1 MEGSGASVETDV
13 NRIQAPIQGNNKT
26 TYENNDFAGAGM
38 DDGAGR
44 QELEAHWV
52 RVCDRLRKEIG
63 DKAFKTWFGEVEL
76 GELKA
81 GKLRLYA
88 PTRFVRDWV
97 GRHYG
102 DRVLAYWQSVNTEV
116 KSVEVNLV
124 PPPAPRR
131 PNEIIAMPPVPS
143 SQNHQPP
150 MPRMGPS
157 IGRGADEISQAPET
171 RYTFA
176 NFVVGKPNEFAYA
189 AARNISE
196 QDMPLP
202 ERNPLYIFGGV
213 GLGKTHLMHAIWHVI
228 RERDPKTRVLYL
240 TAESFVN
247 RFIQALRTKN
257 TGQFKE
263 LFRNVDV
270 LMVDDVQFICGKEAS
285 QDEFFFTFNSLVE
298 QNKQIILSSE
308 KPPSELQD
316 IEERMRSRLGSGL
329 VADIHSST
337 YELRLSILQT
347 KAENARVPV
356 PANVLEFLAHKISTN
371 IRELEGALNRVVAH
385 GQLIGREITVE
396 MAQDVL
402 HDLLRQADRKVT
414 VDEIQQR
421 VAAHYNIKLAEMSSP
436 RRARSV
442 ARPRQV
448 AMYLAKQLTT
458 LSLPQIGKRFG
469 NRDHTTVMHAV
480 RKIEELKVSDLSIAE
495 DVELLKRQL
504 QG

>member
-1 MEGSGASVETDV
+1 LTRFQSPIADNDAAYNQKTITGTDMDEG
-13 NRIQAPIQGNNKT
+13 
-26 TYENNDFAGAGM
+26 
-38 DDGAGR
+38 GR
-44 QELEAHWV
+44 KELTAQWT

-97 GRHYG
+97 SRHYG
-102 DRVLAYWQSVNTEV
+102 DRVLAYWQAVIPDV
-116 KSVEVNLV
+116 ASVEVNLV

-131 PNEIIAMPPVPS
+131 PNDIIAMPPVPAPQS
-143 SQNHQPP
+143 SFQQP
-150 MPRMGPS
+150 MPRLGPS
-157 IGRGADEISQAPET
+157 IGRGIDDAFQGPEA

-189 AARNISE
+189 AARNIAE
-196 QDMPLP
+196 QDRPQP

-213 GLGKTHLMHAIWHVI
+213 GLGKTHLMHAIWHTI
-228 RERDPKTRVLYL
+228 RERDPKQRVLYL

-247 RFIQALRTKN
+247 RFIHALRTKN
-257 TGQFKE
+257 TNQFKE

-298 QNKQIILSSE
+298 QNKQIVLSSE

-347 KAENARVPV
+347 KAESARVPV
-356 PANVLEFLAHKISTN
+356 PTAVLEFLAHKISTN

-480 RKIEELKVSDLSIAE
+480 RKIEELKISDLSIAE

>member
-1 MEGSGASVETDV
+1 MQAQSPAAESQPVVASNISTALAGTAPVNNSQPAQPEGLMQAWTRIRARLLRDV
-13 NRIQAPIQGNNKT
+13 
-26 TYENNDFAGAGM
+26 
-38 DDGAGR
+38 
-44 QELEAHWV
+44 
-52 RVCDRLRKEIG
+52 
-63 DKAFKTWFGEVEL
+63 GEVEYHTW
-76 GELKA
+76 
-81 GKLRLYA
+81 LRHMALVGIDGDEVTVSL
-88 PTRFVRDWV
+88 PSRFLRDWV
-97 GRHYG
+97 RTTYADKLNGM
-102 DRVLAYWQSVNTEV
+102 WQSELPEV
-116 KSVEVNLV
+116 RRVDLRIGGGVEPTDL
-124 PPPAPRR
+124 
-131 PNEIIAMPPVPS
+131 PVPLPVIVAPVAELAAEPKS
-143 SQNHQPP
+143 EA
-150 MPRMGPS
+150 REVAGPL
-157 IGRGADEISQAPET
+157 DT
-171 RYTFA
+171 RFE
-176 NFVVGKPNEFAYA
+176 FESFIVGKPNEFAYA
-189 AARNISE
+189 AARNIAE
-196 QDMPLP
+196 QDRPLP

-213 GLGKTHLMHAIWHVI
+213 GLGKTHLMHAIWHAI

-240 TAESFVN
+240 TAENFVN

-257 TGQFKE
+257 TNQFKE

-285 QDEFFFTFNSLVE
+285 QEEFFFTFNSLVE
-298 QNKQIILSSE
+298 QNKQIVLSSE

-347 KAENARVPV
+347 KAETARVPV
-356 PANVLEFLAHKISTN
+356 PIQVLEFVAHKISTN

-385 GQLIGREITVE
+385 GQMLGREITVE

-480 RKIEELKVSDLSIAE
+480 RKIEELKISDLSIAE

>member
-1 MEGSGASVETDV
+1 METDLTRFQSPIADNDAAYNQTNVAGSGMDEGS
-13 NRIQAPIQGNNKT
+13 RK
-26 TYENNDFAGAGM
+26 
-38 DDGAGR
+38 
-44 QELEAHWV
+44 ELTAQWT

-97 GRHYG
+97 SRHYG
-102 DRVLAYWQSVNTEV
+102 DRVLAYWQSVMPEV
-116 KSVEVNLV
+116 ASVEVNLV

-131 PNEIIAMPPVPS
+131 ANDIIAMPPVPAPQS
-143 SQNHQPP
+143 SFQQP
-150 MPRMGPS
+150 MPRLGPS
-157 IGRGADEISQAPET
+157 IGRGVDDAFQGPEA

-189 AARNISE
+189 AARNIAE
-196 QDMPLP
+196 QDRPQP

-213 GLGKTHLMHAIWHVI
+213 GLGKTHLMHAIWHTI
-228 RERDPKTRVLYL
+228 RERDPKQRVLYL

-257 TGQFKE
+257 TNQFKE

-298 QNKQIILSSE
+298 QNKQIVLSSE

-347 KAENARVPV
+347 KAESARVPV
-356 PANVLEFLAHKISTN
+356 PTAVLEFLAHKISTN

-385 GQLIGREITVE
+385 SQLIGREITVE

-480 RKIEELKVSDLSIAE
+480 RKIEELKISDLSIAE
-495 DVELLKRQL
+495 DVEMLKRQL

>member
-1 MEGSGASVETDV
+1 METDLT
-13 NRIQAPIQGNNKT
+13 RFQSPIADNEAAYNQKT
-26 TYENNDFAGAGM
+26 ITGTDMEEG
-38 DDGAGR
+38 GR
-44 QELEAHWV
+44 KELTAHWA

-97 GRHYG
+97 SRHYG
-102 DRVLAYWQSVNTEV
+102 DRVLAYWQAVMPEV
-116 KSVEVNLV
+116 TSVEVNLV

-131 PNEIIAMPPVPS
+131 PNEIIAMPPVPAPQS
-143 SQNHQPP
+143 GYQQP
-150 MPRMGPS
+150 MPRLGPS
-157 IGRGADEISQAPET
+157 IGRGVDEAFQGPEA

-189 AARNISE
+189 AARNIAE
-196 QDMPLP
+196 QDRPQP

-213 GLGKTHLMHAIWHVI
+213 GLGKTHLMHAIWHTI
-228 RERDPKTRVLYL
+228 RERDPKQRVLYL

-247 RFIQALRTKN
+247 RFIHALRTKN
-257 TGQFKE
+257 TNQFKE

-285 QDEFFFTFNSLVE
+285 QEEFFFTFNSLVE
-298 QNKQIILSSE
+298 QNKQIVLSSE

-337 YELRLSILQT
+337 YELRLSILQI
-347 KAENARVPV
+347 KAESARVPV
-356 PANVLEFLAHKISTN
+356 PTAVLEFLAHKISTN

-480 RKIEELKVSDLSIAE
+480 RKIEELKISDLSIAE
-495 DVELLKRQL
+495 DVEMLKRQL

>member
-1 MEGSGASVETDV
+1 MNKFQFPTSG
-13 NRIQAPIQGNNKT
+13 
-26 TYENNDFAGAGM
+26 NDAAYNQKSMAGAEM
-38 DDGAGR
+38 DDGGR
-44 QELEAHWV
+44 KELETHWT

-97 GRHYG
+97 SRHYG
-102 DRVLAYWQSVNTEV
+102 DRVLAYWQAVNTTV
-116 KSVEVNLV
+116 SSVEVNLV

-131 PNEIIAMPPVPS
+131 PNDIIAMPPVPAPQS
-143 SQNHQPP
+143 SFQPP
-150 MPRMGPS
+150 MPRLGPS
-157 IGRGADEISQAPET
+157 IGRGVEEIFQGPEA

-189 AARNISE
+189 AARNIAE
-196 QDMPLP
+196 QDRPLP

-228 RERDPKTRVLYL
+228 RERDPKLRVLYL

-247 RFIQALRTKN
+247 RFIQALRTRN
-257 TGQFKE
+257 TNQFKE
-263 LFRNVDV
+263 LFRNDDV

-298 QNKQIILSSE
+298 QNKQIVLSSE

-347 KAENARVPV
+347 KAESARVPV
-356 PANVLEFLAHKISTN
+356 PVAVLEFLAHKISTN

-480 RKIEELKVSDLSIAE
+480 RKIEELKVSDVSIAE

>member
-1 MEGSGASVETDV
+1 MEGSGASVETNV
-13 NRIQAPIQGNNKT
+13 NRIQTPIQGNNKT
-26 TYENNDFAGAGM
+26 TYENNEFAGAGM
-38 DDGAGR
+38 DEGAGR
-44 QELEAHWV
+44 KELEAHWV

-116 KSVEVNLV
+116 KNVEVNLV

-157 IGRGADEISQAPET
+157 IGRGADEISQAPEG

-421 VAAHYNIKLAEMSSP
+421 VAAHYNIQLAEMSSP

>member
-1 MEGSGASVETDV
+1 M
-13 NRIQAPIQGNNKT
+13 NRIQSPVLGNNKNA
-26 TYENNDFAGAGM
+26 TYEQKTVAGAEM
-38 DDGAGR
+38 EEVAVR
-44 QELEAHWV
+44 KELETHWV

-76 GELKA
+76 GELKT

-97 GRHYG
+97 ARHYG
-102 DRVLAYWQSVNTEV
+102 DRVLAYWQAVHAEV
-116 KSVEVNLV
+116 ANVEVNLV

-131 PNEIIAMPPVPS
+131 PNEIIAVPPVPS
-143 SQNHQPP
+143 AQNYQPP

-157 IGRGADEISQAPET
+157 IGRGGEDSFQGPEA

-189 AARNISE
+189 AARNIAE
-196 QDMPLP
+196 QDRPLP

-213 GLGKTHLMHAIWHVI
+213 GLGKTHLMHAIWHAI

-247 RFIQALRTKN
+247 RFIQALRSKN

-298 QNKQIILSSE
+298 QNKQIVLSSE

-347 KAENARVPV
+347 KAESARVPV
-356 PANVLEFLAHKISTN
+356 PHAVLEFLAHKISTN
-371 IRELEGALNRVVAH
+371 IRELEGALTRVVAFSS
-385 GQLIGREITVE
+385 LTGRAMSVE
-396 MAQDVL
+396 LAQDVL
-402 HDLLRQADRKVT
+402 KDVFPQGEAAEVSIKRIQDL
-414 VDEIQQR
+414 
-421 VAAHYNIKLAEMSSP
+421 VAERFNMSLEELCGDKRSQNI
-436 RRARSV
+436 V
-442 ARPRQV
+442 YPRQV
-448 AMYLAKQLTT
+448 AMYLSRELTDS
-458 LSLPQIGKRFG
+458 SLPKIGKEFG
-469 NRDHTTVMHAV
+469 GRDHTTVIHATSKIARLIREDRSVYNLVQELTARVKQV
-480 RKIEELKVSDLSIAE
+480 R
-495 DVELLKRQL
+495 
-504 QG
+504 

>member
-1 MEGSGASVETDV
+1 M
-13 NRIQAPIQGNNKT
+13 
-26 TYENNDFAGAGM
+26 
-38 DDGAGR
+38 
-44 QELEAHWV
+44 
-52 RVCDRLRKEIG
+52 LRKEIG
-63 DKAFKTWFGEVEL
+63 DKAFKTWFSEVVPGSLERGNL
-76 GELKA
+76 Y
-81 GKLRLYA
+81 LYA

-97 GRHYG
+97 DRHYG
-102 DRVLAYWQSVNTEV
+102 ERVLAHLRIVQ
-116 KSVEVNLV
+116 
-124 PPPAPRR
+124 
-131 PNEIIAMPPVPS
+131 
-143 SQNHQPP
+143 
-150 MPRMGPS
+150 PS
-157 IGRGADEISQAPET
+157 IRSIEVINSLAPALEASIRKQPT
-171 RYTFA
+171 ASASVLDLPREYTFT
-176 NFVVGKPNEFAYA
+176 NFAVTKANEFAYA
-189 AARNISE
+189 AARNIAE
-196 QDMPLP
+196 QGRPLP

-213 GLGKTHLMHAIWHVI
+213 GLGKTHLMHAIRHAI
-228 RERDPKTRVLYL
+228 LERDSTQRVLYL
-240 TAESFVN
+240 TAEGFVN

-263 LFRNVDV
+263 LFRTVDV
-270 LMVDDVQFICGKEAS
+270 LMVDDIEFICGKEAS
-285 QDEFFFTFNSLVE
+285 QYEFFFTFNSLVE
-298 QNKQIILSSE
+298 QNKQIVLSSRM
-308 KPPSELQD
+308 PPSELQD

-356 PANVLEFLAHKISTN
+356 PVSVLEFLAHKISTN

-469 NRDHTTVMHAV
+469 NRDHSAIMHAV

>member
-1 MEGSGASVETDV
+1 MEGSGTSLETNV
-13 NRIQAPIQGNNKT
+13 NKIISPTSGNDAAYSQKSM
-26 TYENNDFAGAGM
+26 AGAEM
-38 DDGAGR
+38 DDGGR
-44 QELEAHWV
+44 KELETHWT

-97 GRHYG
+97 SRHYG
-102 DRVLAYWQSVNTEV
+102 DRVLAYWQAVNTTV
-116 KSVEVNLV
+116 SSVEVNLV

-131 PNEIIAMPPVPS
+131 ANDIIAMPPVPS
-143 SQNHQPP
+143 PQNNYQPP

-157 IGRGADEISQAPET
+157 IGRGVDEIFQGPEA

-189 AARNISE
+189 AARNIAE
-196 QDMPLP
+196 QDRPLP

-213 GLGKTHLMHAIWHVI
+213 GLGKTHLMHAIWHSI
-228 RERDPKTRVLYL
+228 RERDPKQRVLYL

-257 TGQFKE
+257 TNQFKE

-298 QNKQIILSSE
+298 QNKQIVLSSE

-356 PANVLEFLAHKISTN
+356 PTAVLEFLAHKISTN

-480 RKIEELKVSDLSIAE
+480 RKIEELKISDLSIAE